1 MLGGAMSQL
10 SLQHHV
16 PAVFMTDAD
25 TQNVPK
31 IYHGAQMEP
40 ASVRV
45 FAIGVS
51 FYV

>member
-51 FYV
+51 C